1 MMNNMSQGLGS
12 FNNMMPQNNMQQNPY
27 GQQMNPQM
35 MGQQVRSPEMFS
47 EQLMNP
53 MMPQM
58 QDPLQGLQPMAEPEG
73 FGVYGQSLSGFADG
87 GAASSGGVPRETVI
101 GGQPHMLAYINPE
114 EEQML
119 YAAGGSG
126 EPGPGGIPA
135 FIPDDGNRGSSYAPR
150 TSPRPRARPA
160 DLSSSMA
167 RASSQSAAE
176 LAYMARATRAAQQA
190 ANSTAGQQ
198 AAANIAAQAQR
209 VEDQR
214 LADANAAAV
223 AQQQAEADRRQVLSD
238 QRLAD
243 QQRAQQ
249 AAAIQLSN
257 QQMTGQGG
265 GQGGGQVYP
274 FGSPLPGRNVS
285 ASILTTN
292 DVTTIPPTTTERI
305 VGGTVPTAAP
315 VGGSAA
321 GTNTEQTASEKLA
334 GYRKNTPNT
343 FREFLANALTPGDQ
357 MKYVNGQLVYGDNH
371 PNAGQPVPPDATN
384 SFGLKVGM
392 GNSLGNDNPG
402 AGNFANSG
410 EAQAANQGGLPGIPG
425 AIAGTLGKGMAFLG
439 GIRPTDVE
447 VGRGA
452 DGLQIFQT
460 EGAFGG
466 AGNFYVIDPMTGLV
480 RNVKGAN
487 DSTSPLVDMSQMMD
501 DASSNNSAEELAYVA
516 NLQAE
521 QDAINNPV
529 VDDPYSPTPLTRAG
543 TGMGSNVGTI
553 YDTGNT
559 IVESG
564 TNPFAQ
570 GNQVGALT
578 FEELMRLNQQQ
589 NRIL

>member
-176 LAYMARATRAAQQA
+176 LAYMARARRAAQQSPA
-190 ANSTAGQQ
+190 TQQ
-198 AAANIAAQAQR
+198 AEANIAAQK
-209 VEDQR
+209 
-214 LADANAAAV
+214 AAV
-223 AQQQAEADRRQVLSD
+223 EKQAAQQAEADRRQVLSD

-249 AAAIQLSN
+249 AAATQLSN
-257 QQMTGQGG
+257 QQMTGQGT
-265 GQGGGQVYP
+265 GQGTGQVYP

-292 DVTTIPPTTTERI
+292 DVTPLNANLQLESYF
-305 VGGTVPTAAP
+305 P
-315 VGGSAA
+315 VGG
-321 GTNTEQTASEKLA
+321 
-334 GYRKNTPNT
+334 PNT
-343 FREFLANALTPGDQ
+343 VINKEKPVDGAVTETNQAEILASSTEKPRRTFEQFLNDLAAPPVYDDTTINFDT
-357 MKYVNGQLVYGDNH
+357 YGDARAAYNETKDE
-371 PNAGQPVPPDATN
+371 GR
-384 SFGLKVGM
+384 SKFGIP
-392 GNSLGNDNPG
+392 SLLGS
-402 AGNFANSG
+402 A
-410 EAQAANQGGLPGIPG
+410 AQAAGGF
-425 AIAGTLGKGMAFLG
+425 MAMAG
-439 GIRPTDVE
+439 GIRDTDKYA
-447 VGRGA
+447 GRDAVTGQ
-452 DGLQIFQT
+452 QIFET
-460 EGAFGG
+460 KPAPFNGKST
-466 AGNFYVIDPMTGLV
+466 FYVIDGRTGLV
-480 RNVKGAN
+480 RNVESATDASN
-487 DSTSPLVDMSQMMD
+487 NQADMDRQRDSLKVMMD
-501 DASSNNSAEELAYVA
+501 NASSNNSAEELAYVA
-516 NLQAE
+516 AKQAE
-521 QDAINNPV
+521 EQAAVNAINNPV
-529 VDDPYSPTPLTRAG
+529 VASSYSPTALTRAG
-543 TGMGSNVGTI
+543 IGGGSNVGSF
-553 YDTGNT
+553 YDTTPN
-559 IVESG
+559 V
-564 TNPFAQ
+564 
-570 GNQVGALT
+570 V
-578 FEELMRLNQQQ
+578 
-589 NRIL
+589 

>member
-176 LAYMARATRAAQQA
+176 LAYMARARRAAQQSPA
-190 ANSTAGQQ
+190 TQQ
-198 AAANIAAQAQR
+198 AEANIAAQK
-209 VEDQR
+209 
-214 LADANAAAV
+214 AAV
-223 AQQQAEADRRQVLSD
+223 EKQAAQQAEADRRQVLSD

-257 QQMTGQGG
+257 QQMTGQGT

-292 DVTTIPPTTTERI
+292 DVTPLNANASIPPTITGGNV

-315 VGGSAA
+315 VGGTDETLAEKILTSNPTEKPRRTFEQFLNDLAA
-321 GTNTEQTASEKLA
+321 PPVYDDTTINFDT
-334 GYRKNTPNT
+334 
-343 FREFLANALTPGDQ
+343 
-357 MKYVNGQLVYGDNH
+357 YGDARAAYNETKDE
-371 PNAGQPVPPDATN
+371 GR
-384 SFGLKVGM
+384 SKFGIP
-392 GNSLGNDNPG
+392 SLLGS
-402 AGNFANSG
+402 A
-410 EAQAANQGGLPGIPG
+410 AQAAGGF
-425 AIAGTLGKGMAFLG
+425 MAMAG
-439 GIRPTDVE
+439 GIRDTDKYA
-447 VGRGA
+447 GRDAVTGQ
-452 DGLQIFQT
+452 QIFET
-460 EGAFGG
+460 KPAPFNGKST
-466 AGNFYVIDPMTGLV
+466 FYVIDGRTGLV
-480 RNVKGAN
+480 RNVESATDASN
-487 DSTSPLVDMSQMMD
+487 NQADMDRQRDSLKVMMA

-516 NLQAE
+516 AKQAE
-521 QDAINNPV
+521 EQAAVNAINNPV
-529 VDDPYSPTPLTRAG
+529 VASSYSPTALTRAG
-543 TGMGSNVGTI
+543 IGGGSNVGSF
-553 YDTGNT
+553 YDTTPN
-559 IVESG
+559 V
-564 TNPFAQ
+564 
-570 GNQVGALT
+570 V
-578 FEELMRLNQQQ
+578 
-589 NRIL
+589 